1 MKTVKK
7 FLMLLLL
14 SLYSITS
21 YAYDFEVDG
30 IYYNFSG
37 SNAEVTY
44 SNKYNG
50 SYQGSIIIPNT
61 VTYDGETYC
70 VTSIGK
76 SAFEESR
83 SLTSI
88 TIPNSVKSIGS
99 GAFESCYGLTAVN
112 ITDLEAWCNI
122 DFESYNSNPLYFA
135 QHLYLRGEEI
145 KELVIPNSI
154 TTIGDYAFQGCSSL
168 TSVTIPNSV
177 TSIGVGAFEWCKSLT
192 SITIPNSVKSIGTEA
207 FSICESLA
215 SIIIPNSITTI
226 GKGVFNDCQS
236 LTSITIPKSVTSIE
250 SEAFRW
256 CSGLTSITI
265 PNSVTSL
272 GKNAF
277 YMCSSLTSINIPNS
291 ITTIEEET
299 FSGCSSLTTVTI
311 PNSITSIG
319 KNAFYGC
326 RNLDTFYCHP
336 KRSPEMGRNVFGDVN
351 LAFATLYVPDAS
363 LTGYSKTN
371 PWSDFGTILPMSQ
384 APDGIANVHNIPT
397 SDIYY
402 DMSGRQ
408 QNTIS
413 AGVRIKQDRYG
424 NSRKMIA
431 K

>member
-61 VTYDGETYC
+61 VTYNGETYC

-177 TSIGVGAFEWCKSLT
+177 TSIGVRAFLT
-192 SITIPNSVKSIGTEA
+192 CI
-207 FSICESLA
+207 
-215 SIIIPNSITTI
+215 
-226 GKGVFNDCQS
+226 
-236 LTSITIPKSVTSIE
+236 
-250 SEAFRW
+250 
-256 CSGLTSITI
+256 
-265 PNSVTSL
+265 
-272 GKNAF
+272 
-277 YMCSSLTSINIPNS
+277 
-291 ITTIEEET
+291 
-299 FSGCSSLTTVTI
+299 
-311 PNSITSIG
+311 
-319 KNAFYGC
+319 
-326 RNLDTFYCHP
+326 
-336 KRSPEMGRNVFGDVN
+336 
-351 LAFATLYVPDAS
+351 
-363 LTGYSKTN
+363 
-371 PWSDFGTILPMSQ
+371 
-384 APDGIANVHNIPT
+384 
-397 SDIYY
+397 
-402 DMSGRQ
+402 
-408 QNTIS
+408 
-413 AGVRIKQDRYG
+413 
-424 NSRKMIA
+424 
-431 K
+431 